1 MKRLMSLV
9 LSLAL
14 LAGMLMV
21 GAAPASAATALEP
34 SEDMIALLKT
44 LEGFNRY
51 PYWDYSQWTV
61 GYGTA
66 CPAEDLARYQS
77 DGITEEEAELLL
89 KKHLTGISKIVNN
102 FNVKN
107 SLNMSQNQFD
117 AVLLFTYNL
126 GYAWMYRESNI
137 RTALIN
143 GTSGN
148 ELMFI
153 MGQWSHVGEEVLT
166 QLVKR
171 RLMEY
176 NIYTNGVYSRTIP
189 DNYCYVLYELNGGK
203 GENDVQCY
211 DSDLTDEIRVNPTK
225 EGYTFAGWYTM
236 NVGGVKVTKLDAS
249 VRNMTLYARWVKSG
263 EPIPEDKPGET
274 APEQTMDPVTVEVDA
289 TDVNIRSGP
298 GTNFGV
304 VGQVNRGDSMTITE
318 VQTGTGYTWGKF
330 DGGWIALMYT
340 NYEEVISEEPPAT
353 EPPATEPPVTEPPVT
368 EPPATEPPATE
379 PPVTEPPAT
388 EPPATE
394 PPATEPPATEPPV
407 TEPPATEPAKV
418 MGTITGD
425 ELRIRAGAGT
435 GYEVLGFLM
444 SGDRVE
450 ILEQKT
456 VGAMTWGRIAEGWI
470 SMTYVKLDQAEPPV
484 TEPPV
489 TEPPVT
495 EPPATEPPTTEPP
508 ATEPPATEPPATEPP
523 ATEPESRP
531 VMGTVTG
538 DELRVRAG
546 AGTSYEVLD
555 FLMSGTRVEILEQ
568 KTAGGMTWG
577 RTTYG
582 WISLDY
588 VDLDE
593 AEESEA
599 VIKMVVADCLRVRS
613 GAGLDNHVVDYLYYG
628 AKVQVLETA
637 YADGMYWARIQD
649 GWVSMDYLK

>member
-21 GAAPASAATALEP
+21 GAAPASAATVLEP

-66 CPAEDLARYQS
+66 CPAEDLARLQS
-77 DGITEEEAELLL
+77 DGITEEEAEQLL

-102 FNVKN
+102 FNVKYG
-107 SLNMSQNQFD
+107 LNMSQNQFD

-143 GTSGN
+143 GTTGN

-153 MGQWSHVGEEVLT
+153 MGQWSHVGDEVLT

-176 NIYTNGVYSRTIP
+176 NIYTNGIYSRTVP

-211 DSDLTDEIRVNPTK
+211 DSSLTDEIRVIPTK

-274 APEQTMDPVTVEVDA
+274 TPEQTMDPVTVEVNA

-298 GTNFGV
+298 GTNYSV
-304 VGQVNRGDSMTITE
+304 VDQVNHGERMIITE

-340 NYEEVISEEPPAT
+340 NYEDVVSQ

-368 EPPATEPPATE
+368 EPPVTE
-379 PPVTEPPAT
+379 PPVTEPPV
-388 EPPATE
+388 
-394 PPATEPPATEPPV
+394 TEPPV
-407 TEPPATEPAKV
+407 LEPEKV

-456 VGAMTWGRIAEGWI
+456 VGAMTWGRIADGWV
-470 SMTYVKLDQAEPPV
+470 SMTYVKLDQVAPPTV
-484 TEPPV
+484 
-489 TEPPVT
+489 
-495 EPPATEPPTTEPP
+495 EPPATEPPATEPP

-523 ATEPESRP
+523 ATEPEFRP

-555 FLMSGTRVEILEQ
+555 FLMSGARVEILEQ

-577 RTTYG
+577 RTSYG

-588 VDLDE
+588 VDLDD
-593 AEESEA
+593 AEEDET
-599 VIKMVVADCLRVRS
+599 VIMMVVADCLRVRS
-613 GAGLDNHVVDYLYYG
+613 DAGLSYEVVDYLYYG
-628 AKVQVLETA
+628 AKVQVLETS
-637 YADGMYWARIQD
+637 YADGMNWARIQD